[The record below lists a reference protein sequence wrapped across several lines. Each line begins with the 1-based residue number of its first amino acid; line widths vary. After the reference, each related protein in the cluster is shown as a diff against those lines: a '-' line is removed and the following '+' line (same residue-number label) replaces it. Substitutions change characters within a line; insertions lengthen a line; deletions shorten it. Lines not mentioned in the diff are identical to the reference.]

1 MKRLP
6 EPPIPIRGVLFYVL
20 SSKKCLCAPA
30 TDWFEGVVLGRA
42 EVNAN
47 RSTLLAFI
55 CLPNIKTGAQRF
67 ASQTFAG
74 AVAIGFEHRLLLIDQ
89 LKFSLKAM

>member
-1 MKRLP
+1 M
-6 EPPIPIRGVLFYVL
+6 IRAI
-20 SSKKCLCAPA
+20 SSK
-30 TDWFEGVVLGRA
+30 GRTKGQRA
-42 EVNAN
+42 IPMAIPTPKRIRRPI

-74 AVAIGFEHRLLLIDQ
+74 AVAIGFEHRLLLVDQ
-89 LKFSLKAM
+89 QKFSLKAV